1 VIYKTHCL
9 RGHPSKGTL
18 DVINEVLAECE
29 KQLDRDRQQAEQEHG
44 SYQLGRTP

>member
-1 VIYKTHCL
+1 MICKTHCL

-29 KQLDRDRQQAEQEHG
+29 RQLDRDRQQSEQELDC
-44 SYQLGRTP
+44 YQLGRTP